1 MFFAVP
7 YGTPHSISIGDAIIP
22 YFHTHFLLEN
32 HIKKSPSKTQRVYVS
47 HNMKASQ
54 LAKEMANNDQGE
66 WTNRGQ
72 VSPSSSFVNC
82 IKMVTMMMIIKPQKK
97 LMKYPPIVFV
107 VLSIWNKLFFL
118 LLVPQ
123 IVEFNGS
130 MISRFCTLQRTKCS
144 SLS

>member
-1 MFFAVP
+1 MLFF
-7 YGTPHSISIGDAIIP
+7 TELHIL
-22 YFHTHFLLEN
+22 FLLGMLLFLIST
-32 HIKKSPSKTQRVYVS
+32 HISSKKIILKNPQVKHRVYVS
-47 HNMKASQ
+47 HNVKPSQ
-54 LAKEMANNDQGE
+54 LAKEMVNNDQGV

-82 IKMVTMMMIIKPQKK
+82 LKMVIMMTIMKPQKE

-123 IVEFNGS
+123 SVEFNGS

-144 SLS
+144 SFS